1 MHSATSRDCCKL
13 DGSFTRPYFVRMN
26 ANLVEVK
33 ARSSGRP
40 RSEPVRRMILATTL
54 RLLEKQTVKAISIEG
69 IAKAAG
75 VSKATIYRW
84 WDSKAAIVLDA
95 FMEHH
100 VVRTPMRKDIPPGDA
115 VAEHIRSMVAQ
126 YAGLGGRIV
135 AQILAEAQFD
145 PDIARQ
151 FRERFHKG
159 RRAVVR
165 ETMEEWRRSGGL
177 SRAVNVDLLMDILY
191 APIYLRLL
199 TGHAPLSAEF
209 AREFPAFVFSLLGV
223 PTPTVQKKSSRL
235 EQAPGSEAP
244 YLPSAAAKPRRRSSS
259 AARERP
265 PAIRVRSRPAQTG
278 R

>member
-1 MHSATSRDCCKL
+1 MSAN
-13 DGSFTRPYFVRMN
+13 PI
-26 ANLVEVK
+26 EVK
-33 ARSSGRP
+33 PRSSGRP
-40 RSEPVRRMILATTL
+40 RSEAVRRMILATTL

-84 WDSKAAIVLDA
+84 WESKAAIVLDA

-100 VVRTPMRKDIPPGDA
+100 VVHTPMRKDISPGDA
-115 VAEHIRSMVAQ
+115 LAEHIRSMVGQ

-165 ETMEEWRRSGGL
+165 ETVEEWRRSGGIP
-177 SRAVNVDLLMDILY
+177 RTINVDLLMDILY

-209 AREFPAFVFSLLGV
+209 AREFPAFVFSLLGAPLPV
-223 PTPTVQKKSSRL
+223 VHKRVAHFEGHSVQDSR
-235 EQAPGSEAP
+235 
-244 YLPSAAAKPRRRSSS
+244 AKPAPAVKFRRRPKTPAREGAAG
-259 AARERP
+259 AARFRRRP
-265 PAIRVRSRPAQTG
+265 G
-278 R
+278 